1 MTSPPVPARAHGGF
15 PSTTGAGP
23 AGEDMT
29 GRGVTGA
36 APTPS
41 PGTGLNGDDIPPVRT
56 YEAEAHPQPWNERAM
71 LPVSMDIRTDQGHL
85 GKVS

>member
-1 MTSPPVPARAHGGF
+1 MTLPLVPARAHGGF
-15 PSTTGAGP
+15 PSTTEAGAVRR
-23 AGEDMT
+23 DRT
-29 GRGVTGA
+29 GRGGPGV
-36 APTPS
+36 APTPA
-41 PGTGLNGDDIPPVRT
+41 PGTGLNGDDIHPVRT